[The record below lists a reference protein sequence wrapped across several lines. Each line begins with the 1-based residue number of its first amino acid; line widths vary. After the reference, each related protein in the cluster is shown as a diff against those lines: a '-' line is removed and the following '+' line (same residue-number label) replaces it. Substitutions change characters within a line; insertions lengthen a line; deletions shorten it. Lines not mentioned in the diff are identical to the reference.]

1 MTTSN
6 FCAYSWLLFVPILY
20 SWPFFLATHFG
31 SCARLVE
38 HKNAYL
44 AITLIVC
51 LDGLIW
57 NPASSTPV
65 LCLSVSISVI
75 HFSGLR
81 QRWEGA
87 VSHSTVLPLSVWLSR
102 QNRSTSTNR
111 IVSLKLPESMTCLV
125 PAWQWPRQL
134 APRVHYRPQWLP
146 TWGGGFSHLN
156 TAEVFTG
163 LCDWQMLRPP
173 CREVARLMTIY
184 GVLGRCE
191 STSTRNALS
200 HRARKMNVPREVTKS
215 WSQRAIHM
223 PCLIHDDSLRH
234 TRYSNS
240 RLFKS
245 CL

>member
-146 TWGGGFSHLN
+146 TWGGGGVLPPQHSRGFYRPLWLADVTPSLQGGRPLNDHIWSVREVWVYLN
-156 TAEVFTG
+156 T
-163 LCDWQMLRPP
+163 
-173 CREVARLMTIY
+173 
-184 GVLGRCE
+184 
-191 STSTRNALS
+191 
-200 HRARKMNVPREVTKS
+200 
-215 WSQRAIHM
+215 QRTLAQG
-223 PCLIHDDSLRH
+223 S
-234 TRYSNS
+234 
-240 RLFKS
+240 
-245 CL
+245 